1 MYQHITKSV
10 AITVDY
16 EGGYVA
22 SAKVGEKELIGGK
35 KPLFTLRLRDNEAV
49 AHEFGAFEAK
59 SCTVDGNR
67 ATYSGFEYDV
77 KVIVT
82 LEGKDRAEWRI
93 GVENNTD
100 MLVEWVIFPEA
111 VFKPLKK
118 NGGDGSVVCTFN
130 EGTICEN
137 IDLHSTSVVPE
148 YPSRGSYWMFPYMLF
163 GQFMC
168 YQTANTG
175 LYLGA
180 EDPDRAPKGIDFFK
194 NDEECNVDMYFRHFP
209 GINYGDSMSLEYP
222 LVWQGYDGTWHDGAQ
237 IYKNWFE
244 NNLPDNVKKVSENP
258 AIPEWYKDSPLVI
271 TYPVRGIHDMDKM
284 DPNALFPYENAL
296 PTIDE
301 IAEKVDSRL
310 LVLLMHW
317 EGTAPWAPPY
327 VWPPYGGA
335 EMFNAFADKLHDR
348 KHILGVYCSGFGF
361 TKQSNL
367 IAEYNNEERIEKE
380 NLKEAFC
387 ASPAGVAE
395 ISRICTGQRS
405 GYDICAASEKGKE
418 LLDEA
423 YLPLFKSK
431 VDYCQILDQNHGG
444 SQYFCYSKKHGHPHG
459 PGKWMTKGM
468 RNLLDGWNKMGEGKL
483 FGCESASAEPYIG
496 NLLYSDNRYE
506 LSWKIGRPE
515 PIYSF
520 IYHEYLRN
528 FMGNQVSCPL
538 TNAKD
543 SMCARMAYSF
553 AAGDCMTIVLT
564 PFGKIMTNWGNR
576 NFDILPDKD
585 RAIQFAANM
594 QKFYKEKAFKFLYDG
609 KMIKPLDIECDYEEY
624 PCNIGVPA
632 EIPDVY
638 TSAWEKDGEKAQ
650 ILVNHTQHDV
660 TVKVGGKEVK
670 VAALNAEM
678 VSYIDHSRF

>member
-1 MYQHITKSV
+1 MFELKTKKATVAVDWEGATVFSV
-10 AITVDY
+10 NVC
-16 EGGYVA
+16 G
-22 SAKVGEKELIGGK
+22 KELIGGK
-35 KPLFTLRLRDNEAV
+35 KPLFTLRLRDSQAI
-49 AHEFGAFEAK
+49 AHEFTAFDAK
-59 SCTVDGNR
+59 NCVVDGGK
-67 ATYSGFEYDV
+67 AEYSGFEYDV

-82 LEGKDRAEWRI
+82 LSGSDAALWHI
-93 GVENNTD
+93 AVENNTD
-100 MLVEWVIFPEA
+100 MLVEWVIFPDA
-111 VFKPLKK
+111 VFKPLNL
-118 NGGDGSVVCTFN
+118 NGGDGSVICTYN
-130 EGTICEN
+130 EGALCEN
-137 IDLHSTSVVPE
+137 IDAHPVSYAPE
-148 YPSRGSYWMFPYMLF
+148 YPSRGSYYMFPYMLF

-168 YQTANTG
+168 YQTKGSG

-180 EDPDRAPKGIDFFK
+180 HDADRAPKGIDFYK
-194 NDEECNVDMYFRHFP
+194 HDEEKNVDMYFRHFP
-209 GINYGDSMSLEYP
+209 GLNYGDSFSLEYP
-222 LVWQGYDGTWHDGAQ
+222 FIWQGYEGTWHDGVQ
-237 IYKNWFE
+237 IYKDWFE
-244 NNLPDNVKKVSENP
+244 ANLPDNVKKVSENP

-284 DPNALFPYENAL
+284 DPNELFPYENAL
-296 PTIDE
+296 PTIDD
-301 IAEKVDSRL
+301 IAKKVDSRL

-327 VWPPYGGA
+327 VWPPYGG
-335 EMFNAFADKLHDR
+335 EDMFNAFADKLHDR
-348 KHILGVYCSGFGF
+348 NHILGVYCSGFGF

-395 ISRICTGQRS
+395 ISNICTGQRS
-405 GYDICAASEKGKE
+405 GYDICAASEKGRK

-423 YLPLFKSK
+423 YLPLFNSK

-444 SQYFCYSKKHGHPHG
+444 SQYFCYSKNHGHPHG
-459 PGKWMTKGM
+459 PGKWMTKNM
-468 RNLLDGWNKMGEGKL
+468 RNLLDGWNKMGDGKL

-496 NLLYSDNRYE
+496 NLLFSDNRFE
-506 LSWKIGRPE
+506 LCWHIGRPE
-515 PIYSF
+515 PIYSY

-538 TNAKD
+538 TNGKD

-564 PFGKIMTNWGNR
+564 PFGKIMTNWGNH

-585 RAIQFAANM
+585 RAVQFAANM

-609 KMIKPLDIECDYEEY
+609 KMIKPLEIECTSQEY
-624 PCNIGVPA
+624 PKYGNQTTV
-632 EIPDVY
+632 IPDVY

-650 ILVNHTQHDV
+650 IFVNHTLEDV
-660 TVKVGGKEVK
+660 TVKVDGKEIV
-670 VAALNAEM
+670 VAALGAE
-678 VSYIDHSRF
+678 IIAL